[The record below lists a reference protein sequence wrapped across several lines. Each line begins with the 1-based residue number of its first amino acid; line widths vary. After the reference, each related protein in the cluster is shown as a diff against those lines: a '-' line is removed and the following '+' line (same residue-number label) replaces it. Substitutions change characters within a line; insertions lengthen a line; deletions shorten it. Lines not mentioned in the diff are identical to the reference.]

1 MGLAAILAMIQ
12 GAASAAKAL
21 QNLISILRGKAVA
34 AGATDADVQAA
45 IDAAEAKVDNLDT
58 VAAEILARLLAEGKI
73 PPA

>member
-1 MGLAAILAMIQ
+1 MIQ